1 MRSRGRSGGHVV
13 VALLATMLAVLAVLA
28 ASPADEA
35 QGSENRDVRVM
46 SYNIHHGQGADGKLD
61 LDRIAGVIHSEKA
74 EVIGLQEV
82 DRFWRRSDF
91 VDQVDYLAEDLDM
104 HAAYGANLDL
114 SPDDPSQP
122 RRQYGTAIL
131 SKYPIIESKNTLL
144 PKLGTSEQRGLLEAL
159 IKVKGAPIRFYD
171 THLQHNNSAERALQV
186 RAIMEHTG
194 DVEEPQVLVGDLNAL
209 PDAPELAPLYE
220 RYNDAW
226 PLGGEG
232 PGYTISAENPNRRID
247 YVFVT
252 PDVAVRGASVPRTLA
267 SDHLPVVADL
277 SVPAAKAQTTN

>member
-1 MRSRGRSGGHVV
+1 MQSRGRGGGHVV
-13 VALLATMLAVLAVLA
+13 VALLATMMAVLAVLA
-28 ASPADEA
+28 AATQGEA
-35 QGSENRDVRVM
+35 QGSDSRDVRVM
-46 SYNIHHGQGADGKLD
+46 SYNIHHGEGADGRLD
-61 LDRIAGVIHSEKA
+61 LDRVAGVIRSEKA
-74 EVIGLQEV
+74 EVVGLQEV

-91 VDQVDYLAEDLDM
+91 VDQVDHLAEELDM

-114 SPDDPSQP
+114 SPDDPSQT

-131 SKYPIIESKNTLL
+131 SKYPIVESKNTLL

-159 IKVKGAPIRFYD
+159 IKVKGAPVRFYD
-171 THLQHNNSAERALQV
+171 THLQHNNSTERALQV
-186 RAIMEHTG
+186 RAIMEHTR
-194 DVEEPQVLVGDLNAL
+194 DVQEPQVLVGDLNAL
-209 PDAPELAPLYE
+209 PEAPELAPLYE

-226 PLGGEG
+226 SLGGEG
-232 PGYTISAENPNRRID
+232 PGYTTDAENPNRRID

-277 SVPAAKAQTTN
+277 SVPTAKARATN

>member
-1 MRSRGRSGGHVV
+1 MQGRRRIGGHAVA
-13 VALLATMLAVLAVLA
+13 ALLAAMMAVLAVMA
-28 ASPADEA
+28 ASTESEA
-35 QGSENRDVRVM
+35 RGSDSRDVRVM
-46 SYNIHHGQGADGKLD
+46 SYNIHHGEGADGRLD
-61 LDRIAGVIHSEKA
+61 LDRIAGVIRSEKA
-74 EVIGLQEV
+74 EVVGLQEV

-91 VDQVDYLAEDLDM
+91 VDQVDYLAEELDM

-131 SKYPIIESKNTLL
+131 SKYPIVESRNTLL
-144 PKLGTSEQRGLLEAL
+144 PKLGNSEQRGLLEAL
-159 IKVKGAPIRFYD
+159 IKVKGAPVRFYD
-171 THLQHNNSAERALQV
+171 THLQHNNSEERALQV
-186 RAIMEHTG
+186 RAIMEHTE
-194 DVEEPQVLVGDLNAL
+194 DVEGPQVLVGDLNAR
-209 PDAPELAPLYE
+209 PEAPELAPLYG

-232 PGYTISAENPNRRID
+232 PGYTIGAENPTRRID

-267 SDHLPVVADL
+267 SDHLPVVANL
-277 SVPAAKAQTTN
+277 SVPSAKAQDSN

>member
-1 MRSRGRSGGHVV
+1 MFTRGSIGLRAA
-13 VALLATMLAVLAVLA
+13 VALGAVVLAILAVMAVA
-28 ASPADEA
+28 PRGEA
-35 QGSENRDVRVM
+35 RGSESRDVRVM
-46 SYNIHHGQGADGKLD
+46 SYNIHHGEGADGRLD
-61 LDRIAGVIHSEKA
+61 LDRIAGVIRSEKA

-91 VDQVDYLAEDLDM
+91 VDQVAYLAEELDM

-114 SPDDPSQP
+114 SSDDPSQP

-131 SKYPIIESKNTLL
+131 SKYPIVESKNTLL
-144 PKLGTSEQRGLLEAL
+144 PKLSNSEQRGLLEAL
-159 IKVKGAPIRFYD
+159 IKVKGAPVRFYD
-171 THLQHNNSAERALQV
+171 THLQHNNSGERALQV
-186 RAIMEHTG
+186 RAIMEHTR
-194 DVEEPQVLVGDLNAL
+194 DVKGPQVLVGDLNAL
-209 PDAPELAPLYE
+209 PEAPELAPLYE

-232 PGYTISAENPNRRID
+232 PGYTISAENPTRRID

-277 SVPAAKAQTTN
+277 SVPTAKAQESN